1 MQMTAG
7 TPAGAVAHREVDW
20 CAIDWQAVHCE
31 VRRLQARI
39 VKAMQEGRW
48 GKVKALQRLLTHSF
62 SGRAMAVKRVTENQ
76 GKRTPG
82 VDGEIWKTPEEK
94 TAGIERLRQH
104 GYHPHP
110 LRRIYIPKTNG
121 KKRALGIPNMLDR
134 AMQALYL
141 LALDPIAETTADPN
155 SYGFRLERSTADA
168 IEQCF
173 TLLSRQDRAQ
183 WILEADIR
191 ACFDEIGHEWMLD
204 HIPMDKTILR
214 EWLKAGY
221 MEAGVLHPTEAGTPQ
236 GGICSPVL
244 ANMTLDGLEKRLQEP
259 FPKTTT
265 RGKKAKVNLVRFAD
279 DFIITGSSE
288 ELLKIKVKPLL
299 EQFLGDRGLNL
310 SPEKTRITHIEDGFD
325 FLGQNIRKHRGKL
338 IITPSK
344 KNVKAFLAKVREII
358 RRNKQTTTGQLI
370 AQLNPL
376 IRGWANYHRHICSKK
391 TFGRVDHAIFKALWQ
406 WAKRR
411 HPNKSKRWIRKK
423 YFHTVG
429 GRNWVFEGE
438 LTNNAGQTY
447 TIQLFYASKVRIK
460 RHIKIKG
467 AVNPYDPQ
475 WELYLEERRSRK
487 MADSLRDRANLFT
500 LWKEQDGTCPVCGQK
515 ITYETRWHDH
525 HIVWRSEGGGDK
537 LSNRVLVHPDCH
549 RQIHSQR
556 LDVAKPRLERGV

>member
-1 MQMTAG
+1 
-7 TPAGAVAHREVDW
+7 
-20 CAIDWQAVHCE
+20 
-31 VRRLQARI
+31 
-39 VKAMQEGRW
+39 
-48 GKVKALQRLLTHSF
+48 
-62 SGRAMAVKRVTENQ
+62 VTENQ
-76 GKRTPG
+76 GRRTPG
-82 VDGEIWKTPEEK
+82 VDGEIWKTPKEK
-94 TAGIERLRQH
+94 AAGIERLRQH
-104 GYHPHP
+104 GYRPHP
-110 LRRIYIPKTNG
+110 LRRIYIPKANG
-121 KKRALGIPNMLDR
+121 KKRALGIPTMLDR

-141 LALDPIAETTADPN
+141 LTLDPTAEATADPN

-183 WILEADIR
+183 WILEGDIR
-191 ACFDEIGHEWMLD
+191 ACFDEIGHEWMLE

-214 EWLKAGY
+214 KWLKAGY
-221 MEAGVLHPTEAGTPQ
+221 MEGGVLHPTEAGTPQ

-244 ANMTLDGLEKRLQEP
+244 ANMTLDGLEKRLQET

-279 DFIITGSSE
+279 DFIITSSSE
-288 ELLKIKVKPLL
+288 ELLRIKVKPLV
-299 EQFLGDRGLNL
+299 EQFLRERGLSL
-310 SPEKTRITHIEDGFD
+310 SQEKTRVTHIENGFD

-338 IITPSK
+338 IITPSR
-344 KNVKAFLAKVREII
+344 KNVKAFLAKVREVI
-358 RRNKQTTTGQLI
+358 RRNKQATTGQLI

-376 IRGWANYHRHICSKK
+376 IRGWANYHRHICSKE
-391 TFGRVDHAIFKALWQ
+391 TFGKVDHAIFKVLWH

-411 HPNKSKRWIRKK
+411 HPNKSKRWIRSR

-438 LTNNAGQTY
+438 LTNKAGRTY

-460 RHIKIKG
+460 RHVKIKG
-467 AVNPYDPQ
+467 DVNPYDPQ
-475 WELYLEERRSRK
+475 WKFYLEERRFRK
-487 MADSLRDRANLFT
+487 MADNLRGRADLLA
-500 LWKEQDGTCPVCGQK
+500 LWKEQGGTCPVCGQK
-515 ITYETRWHDH
+515 ITQETRWHDH
-525 HIVWRSEGGGDK
+525 HIVWRSEGGGDN

>member
-1 MQMTAG
+1 
-7 TPAGAVAHREVDW
+7 
-20 CAIDWQAVHCE
+20 
-31 VRRLQARI
+31 
-39 VKAMQEGRW
+39 
-48 GKVKALQRLLTHSF
+48 
-62 SGRAMAVKRVTENQ
+62 
-76 GKRTPG
+76 
-82 VDGEIWKTPEEK
+82 
-94 TAGIERLRQH
+94 
-104 GYHPHP
+104 
-110 LRRIYIPKTNG
+110 
-121 KKRALGIPNMLDR
+121 
-134 AMQALYL
+134 
-141 LALDPIAETTADPN
+141 
-155 SYGFRLERSTADA
+155 
-168 IEQCF
+168 
-173 TLLSRQDRAQ
+173 
-183 WILEADIR
+183 
-191 ACFDEIGHEWMLD
+191 MLD

-214 EWLKAGY
+214 KWLKAGY
-221 MEAGVLHPTEAGTPQ
+221 MEEGVLHPTEAGTPQ

-244 ANMTLDGLEKRLQEP
+244 ANMTLDGLERRLQET

-279 DFIITGSSE
+279 DFITTGSSE

-299 EQFLGDRGLNL
+299 EQFLGDRGLSL

-358 RRNKQTTTGQLI
+358 RRNKQATTGQLI

-391 TFGRVDHAIFKALWQ
+391 AFGKVDHAIFKALWQ

-438 LTNNAGQTY
+438 LTNNAGRTY
-447 TIQLFYASKVRIK
+447 TIQLLYASKVRIK
-460 RHIKIKG
+460 RHRKIKG
-467 AVNPYDPQ
+467 SVNPYDPQ

-487 MADSLRDRANLFT
+487 MADSLRDRANLLT
-500 LWKEQDGTCPVCGQK
+500 LWKEQDGTCPVCSQK

-525 HIVWRSEGGGDK
+525 HIAWRSEGGGDN

-556 LDVAKPRLERGV
+556 LDVAKPRLERGVRKA